1 MTVVARRAGGRGAR
15 LLMRRVPARLMV
27 AVVLVCAGCA
37 TVPTGGRVVTG
48 RPAERA
54 EPIDD
59 PYVRMIPVP
68 PAKDWTPDRIV
79 QGFLAASAAFDDQHK
94 VAREYLAPG
103 VLWQPD
109 PRPVVTV
116 YDNTQ
121 ADVLFTGKPE
131 DKTGMVSVRG
141 SQLGRIG
148 SDGQY
153 AADPRPLDQ
162 TFRLVK
168 NAQGQWRITELPDR
182 LTNSL
187 LLSTRDVTRAF
198 RTRNLYFFAPD
209 GKVLVPNPVFLPL
222 VIRQDLPAQIVV
234 AELHGP
240 TAWLSHAVTTRFPAG
255 TKLLGGVDVSDGIA
269 TVNLS
274 WEAGKGDQQGMSAQ
288 LMWAL
293 KQLSEVKGMRLQI
306 DGKTVNPGLPDANQ
320 SPRDW
325 AKNDPDSTTAELSQP
340 VYLRDP
346 QGRLEE
352 LNDAK
357 TTKVAPLARYRLFE
371 PAISLDLRQVAGLTK
386 AHDGVLMGGLNTG
399 SSVQQILT
407 AGPRGAKF
415 TQPSWDRL
423 GNLWVVETTS
433 AGSWLW
439 IKAPGRRPVRVD
451 HWDLGASNVLALRV
465 ARDGVR
471 VAAIVQVD
479 KHAQIRLGRIAGYGT
494 GSLTADNFLPISSD
508 VDAVD
513 LAWADADEL
522 AVLGRTDQAGQA
534 LPYTVPVSGGT
545 SRPIGTGTQGNMRT
559 ITAAPNSPVLVSG
572 QVTGKDSTADQ
583 VCQLHDPGDRLFS
596 QWDCQVAGAD
606 PAYPG

>member
-1 MTVVARRAGGRGAR
+1 MRATPRFAHRAPVHLMVVA
-15 LLMRRVPARLMV
+15 
-27 AVVLVCAGCA
+27 VLVCAGCA
-37 TVPTGGRVVTG
+37 TVPTGGRVVSG
-48 RPAERA
+48 RPAQRA

-59 PYVRMIPVP
+59 PYVRMIPVAP
-68 PAKDWTPDRIV
+68 GKDWAPDRIV
-79 QGFLAASAAFDDQHK
+79 EGFLAASAGFDDQHK

-103 VLWQPD
+103 VVWQPD

-116 YDNTQ
+116 YDKQTN
-121 ADVLFTGKPE
+121 VLATSKP
-131 DKTGMVSVRG
+131 DDPSSVVSVRG
-141 SQLGRIG
+141 AQLGRIG

-153 AADPRPLDQ
+153 QADARTLDQ
-162 TFRLVK
+162 TFRLAK
-168 NAQGQWRITELPDR
+168 TAQGQWRISELPER

-187 LLSTRDVTRAF
+187 LLSTRDVARAF

-209 GKVLVPNPVFLPL
+209 AKVLVPNPVFLPL
-222 VIRQDLPAQIVV
+222 VIRRDLPAQIVV
-234 AELHGP
+234 AELNGP
-240 TAWLSHAVTTRFPAG
+240 TAWLSHAVTTWFPTG
-255 TKLLGGVDVSDGIA
+255 TRLLGGVDVTDGIA

-274 WEAGKGDQQGMSAQ
+274 REAWRGNQQGMSAQ

-306 DGKTVNPGLPDANQ
+306 DGKTVNPGLPDPNQ
-320 SPRDW
+320 SPSDW
-325 AKNDPDSTTAELSQP
+325 ARNDPDSTAGETFQP

-346 QGRLEE
+346 EGRVEE
-352 LNDAK
+352 LAGNR
-357 TTKVAPLARYRLFE
+357 TSKVPPLVRIRLFE
-371 PAISLDLRQVAGLTK
+371 PAVSLDAHQVAGLTK
-386 AHDGVLMGGLNTG
+386 AHDGVLMGDLTSGPSIQKILNAGQAG
-399 SSVQQILT
+399 S
-407 AGPRGAKF
+407 KF

-423 GNLWVVETTS
+423 GNLWVVETTNDH
-433 AGSWLW
+433 SWLW
-439 IKAPGRRPVRVD
+439 IKEPGKAPVRVD
-451 HWDLGASNVLALRV
+451 HWDLGGSKVLALRV

-494 GSLTADNFLPISSD
+494 GNLTADNFLPISSD
-508 VDAVD
+508 VDAID

-534 LPYTVPVSGGT
+534 LPYTVPVSGGS

-583 VCQLHDPGDRLFS
+583 VCRLHDPNDLLFS
-596 QWDCQVAGAD
+596 QWDCPIAGAD
-606 PAYPG
+606 PVYPG

>member
-1 MTVVARRAGGRGAR
+1 MRGTRA
-15 LLMRRVPARLMV
+15 PARLIVVV
-27 AVVLVCAGCA
+27 AVLVTAGCA

-48 RPAERA
+48 RPAQRA

-59 PYVRMIPVP
+59 PYVRMVPVAP
-68 PAKDWTPDRIV
+68 GKDWAPDRIV
-79 QGFLAASAAFDDQHK
+79 EGFLAASAGFDDQHE
-94 VAREYLAPG
+94 VARQYLAPG
-103 VLWQPD
+103 VVWQPD

-116 YDNTQ
+116 YDKQT
-121 ADVLFTGKPE
+121 DVLATSKP
-131 DKTGMVSVRG
+131 DDPSGMVSVRG

-153 AADPRPLDQ
+153 EADARPLEQ
-162 TFRLVK
+162 TFRLAK
-168 NAQGQWRITELPDR
+168 NAQGQWRISELPER

-187 LLSTRDVTRAF
+187 LLSSRDVARAF

-209 GKVLVPNPVFLPL
+209 AKVLVPNPVFLPL
-222 VIRQDLPAQIVV
+222 VIRRDLPAQIVV
-234 AELHGP
+234 AELNGP
-240 TAWLSHAVTTRFPAG
+240 TAWLSRAVTTWFPTG
-255 TKLLGGVDVSDGIA
+255 TRLLGGVDVTDGIA

-274 WEAGKGDQQGMSAQ
+274 KEAEKGNRQGMSAQ

-306 DGKTVNPGLPDANQ
+306 DGKTVNPGLPDATQ

-325 AKNDPDSTTAELSQP
+325 ARNDPDSTAGETSQP

-346 QGRLEE
+346 EGRLEE
-352 LNDAK
+352 LAGNK
-357 TTKVAPLARYRLFE
+357 TGKVLPLSRVRMFE
-371 PAISLDLRQVAGLTK
+371 PAVSLDAHQVAGLTK
-386 AHDGVLMGGLNTG
+386 TRNGVLMGDLTSGPSIQRVLTSRQPG
-399 SSVQQILT
+399 ST
-407 AGPRGAKF
+407 F

-423 GNLWVVETTS
+423 GNLWVVETTNDH
-433 AGSWLW
+433 SWLW
-439 IKAPGRRPVRVD
+439 IKEPGKPPVRVD
-451 HWDLGASNVLALRV
+451 HWDLGASKVLALRV

-471 VAAIVQVD
+471 VAAIVQAD
-479 KHAQIRLGRIAGYGT
+479 RHAQIHLGRIAGYGS

-508 VDAVD
+508 VDAID

-534 LPYTVPVSGGT
+534 LPYTVPVSGGS

-572 QVTGKDSTADQ
+572 PVTGKDSTADQ
-583 VCQLHDPGDRLFS
+583 VCRLHDPDDRLFS
-596 QWDCQVAGAD
+596 QWDCPIAGAD

>member
-1 MTVVARRAGGRGAR
+1 
-15 LLMRRVPARLMV
+15 LLA
-27 AVVLVCAGCA
+27 VLVCAGCA

-48 RPAERA
+48 RPTERT

-68 PAKDWTPDRIV
+68 PGKGWAPDLIV
-79 QGFLAASAAFDDQHK
+79 QGFLAASAGFDDQHK
-94 VAREYLAPG
+94 VARRYLASG
-103 VLWQPD
+103 VNWQPD

-116 YDNTQ
+116 YDKQT
-121 ADVLFTGKPE
+121 DVVFTGKPT
-131 DKTGMVSVRG
+131 DPSGMVSVHG
-141 SQLGRIG
+141 SQLGTIG

-153 AADPRPLDQ
+153 EADARPLDQ
-162 TFRLVK
+162 TFRLAK
-168 NAQGQWRITELPDR
+168 NAQGQWRISELPDR

-187 LLSTRDVTRAF
+187 LLSTRDVARAF

-209 GKVLVPNPVFLPL
+209 AKVLVPNPVFLPL
-222 VIRQDLPAQIVV
+222 VIRRDLPAQIVL
-234 AELHGP
+234 AELNGP
-240 TAWLSHAVTTRFPAG
+240 TAWLSHAVTTWFPTG
-255 TKLLGGVDVSDGIA
+255 TRLLGGVDITDGVA
-269 TVNLS
+269 NVNLS
-274 WEAGKGDQQGMSAQ
+274 REAGKGNLQGMSAQ

-293 KQLSEVKGMRLQI
+293 KQLPEVKRMRLQI
-306 DGKTVNPGLPDANQ
+306 DGKTVDPGISASVQ

-325 AKNDPDSTTAELSQP
+325 AKNDPDFTTGDASQQP

-346 QGRLEE
+346 DGHFEEMIGGRTSKI
-352 LNDAK
+352 AS
-357 TTKVAPLARYRLFE
+357 LARFPLFE
-371 PAISLDLRQVAGLTK
+371 PAVSLDLREVAGLSK
-386 AHDGVLMGGLNTG
+386 EHDTVLMGGLAVG
-399 SSVQQILT
+399 SPVQKILS
-407 AGPRGAKF
+407 ADQPGATF

-423 GNLWVVETTS
+423 GNLWVVETTNDH
-433 AGSWLW
+433 SWLW
-439 IKAPGRRPVRVD
+439 IKEPGKSPTRVD
-451 HWDLGASNVLALRV
+451 RWDLDNSKVLALRV

-471 VAAIVQVD
+471 VAAIVQAD

-494 GSLTADNFLPISSD
+494 GKLTADNFLPISSD
-508 VDAVD
+508 VDAID

-583 VCQLHDPGDRLFS
+583 VCRLHDPNDQLFS
-596 QWDCQVAGAD
+596 QWDCPVAGAD

>member
-1 MTVVARRAGGRGAR
+1 MRGTRHRTPAYLIVVA
-15 LLMRRVPARLMV
+15 
-27 AVVLVCAGCA
+27 VLVCAGCA

-48 RPAERA
+48 RPTERA

-68 PAKDWTPDRIV
+68 PGKDWTPDRIV
-79 QGFLAASAAFDDQHK
+79 QGFLAASAGFDDQHK
-94 VAREYLAPG
+94 VARRYLASG
-103 VLWQPD
+103 VVWQPD

-116 YDNTQ
+116 YDKQTEVIFAGK
-121 ADVLFTGKPE
+121 ADDPS
-131 DKTGMVSVRG
+131 GMVSVRG
-141 SQLGRIG
+141 SQLGKIG

-153 AADPRPLDQ
+153 AADARPLDQ

-168 NAQGQWRITELPDR
+168 NAQGQWRISELPDR

-187 LLSTRDVTRAF
+187 LLSTRDVARAF

-209 GKVLVPNPVFLPL
+209 ARVLVPNPVFLPL
-222 VIRQDLPAQIVV
+222 VIRRDLPAQIVV
-234 AELHGP
+234 AELNGP
-240 TAWLSHAVTTRFPAG
+240 TAWLSHAVTTWFPTG
-255 TKLLGGVDVSDGIA
+255 TRLLGGVDVIDGVA

-274 WEAGKGDQQGMSAQ
+274 REAWKGNQQGMSAQ

-293 KQLSEVKGMRLQI
+293 KQLSEVKRMRLQI
-306 DGKTVNPGLPDANQ
+306 DGKTIDPGLSDSIQ

-325 AKNDPDSTTAELSQP
+325 AKNDPDSATGDASQQP
-340 VYLRDP
+340 VYLRDAE
-346 QGRLEE
+346 GRLEE
-352 LNDAK
+352 LIAGK
-357 TTKVAPLARYRLFE
+357 TSKVAPLARARIFQ
-371 PAISLDLRQVAGLTK
+371 PAVSLDLHQVAGLTK
-386 AHDGVLMGGLNTG
+386 GHDGVLMGDLTVG
-399 SSVQQILT
+399 STVQKILS
-407 AGPRGAKF
+407 ADQPGGKF

-423 GNLWVVETTS
+423 GNLWVVEMTS
-433 AGSWLW
+433 DHSWLW
-439 IKAPGRRPVRVD
+439 IKAPGKAPARVD
-451 HWDLGASNVLALRV
+451 HWDLGGSKVLALRV

-471 VAAIVQVD
+471 VAAIVQAD

-494 GSLTADNFLPISSD
+494 GDLTADNFLPISSD
-508 VDAVD
+508 VDAID

-522 AVLGRTDQAGQA
+522 AVLGRTDQAGPA

-559 ITAAPNSPVLVSG
+559 ITAAPDSPVLVSG

-583 VCQLHDPGDRLFS
+583 VCRLHDPGDRLFS
-596 QWDCQVAGAD
+596 QWDCPVAGAD